1 MYIMYDCMCIFIQ
14 IQLRVHRYDNTAC
27 ATSAY
32 QRSYSETLWENFL
45 SSQTCMLVSSSPK
58 RGRGGAAHLRC
69 FGLERGFAERCLCI
83 RPHPQSRQ
91 RFDTWWGL
99 ELKFKWKPY
108 FLPRLGYSDVLILQ
122 QNGVICWSCLD
133 QVLSAHLLSSNV
145 PFCRSWRVEMSLS
158 NLRVEQD
165 ALGSKGQWALNG
177 FGSKLS
183 FTPRSESR
191 LMCLMWDG
199 RITIRWKK
207 MWSVKHLTG
216 GLCPWLSQT
225 CGIPEGSFN
234 SRCFEGNLCL

>member
-122 QNGVICWSCLD
+122 YYDVSSKMEWFVEAAWTRFWAPICCPATCH
-133 QVLSAHLLSSNV
+133 SA
-145 PFCRSWRVEMSLS
+145 
-158 NLRVEQD
+158 D
-165 ALGSKGQWALNG
+165 
-177 FGSKLS
+177 
-183 FTPRSESR
+183 
-191 LMCLMWDG
+191 
-199 RITIRWKK
+199 
-207 MWSVKHLTG
+207 
-216 GLCPWLSQT
+216 
-225 CGIPEGSFN
+225 PEGS
-234 SRCFEGNLCL
+234 RCHCPISEWNRTPWGPRGNGPSTASAPSWVSHPAVKVDWCVWCEMEG